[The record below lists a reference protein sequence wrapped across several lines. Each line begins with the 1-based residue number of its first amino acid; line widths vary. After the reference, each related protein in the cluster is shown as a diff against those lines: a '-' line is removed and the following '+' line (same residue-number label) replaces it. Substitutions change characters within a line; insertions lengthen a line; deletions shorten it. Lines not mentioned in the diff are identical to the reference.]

1 MVLLTLKKWKKMEKY
16 NNEELVSKLSKL
28 INELNNEDRV
38 KFINEYILNNVNED
52 MMSFADISATL
63 QIHNVPKYINQEEIQ
78 KFLKE

>member
-1 MVLLTLKKWKKMEKY
+1 MEKY

-38 KFINEYILNNVNED
+38 KFINEYILNNVNDD

-63 QIHNVPKYINQEEIQ
+63 QIHNIPKYINQEEIQ
-78 KFLKE
+78 KFRKE

>member
-1 MVLLTLKKWKKMEKY
+1 MEKY

-63 QIHNVPKYINQEEIQ
+63 QTRNIPKYINQEEIQ

>member
-28 INELNNEDRV
+28 INELNKEDRV

-63 QIHNVPKYINQEEIQ
+63 QIHNIPKYINQEEIQ

>member
-1 MVLLTLKKWKKMEKY
+1 MVLLILKKWKKMEKY
-16 NNEELVSKLSKL
+16 SNEELVSKLSKL

-63 QIHNVPKYINQEEIQ
+63 QVNNIPKYINQEEIQ
-78 KFLKE
+78 KFRKE

>member
-1 MVLLTLKKWKKMEKY
+1 MEKY
-16 NNEELVSKLSKL
+16 SNEELVSKLSKL

-63 QIHNVPKYINQEEIQ
+63 QIHNIPKYINQEEIQ

>member
-1 MVLLTLKKWKKMEKY
+1 MEKY

>member
-1 MVLLTLKKWKKMEKY
+1 MEKY
-16 NNEELVSKLSKL
+16 SNEELVSKLSKL

-63 QIHNVPKYINQEEIQ
+63 QVNNIPKYINQEEIQ
-78 KFLKE
+78 KFRKE

>member
-1 MVLLTLKKWKKMEKY
+1 MEKY

-52 MMSFADISATL
+52 MMSFANSSL
-63 QIHNVPKYINQEEIQ
+63 EIHNIPGYIKQEEIQ
-78 KFLKE
+78 KFLEE

>member
-1 MVLLTLKKWKKMEKY
+1 MEKY

-63 QIHNVPKYINQEEIQ
+63 QIHNIPKYINQEEIQ

>member
-1 MVLLTLKKWKKMEKY
+1 MEKY

-38 KFINEYILNNVNED
+38 KFINEYILNNVNDD

-63 QIHNVPKYINQEEIQ
+63 QIHNIPKYINQEEIQ

>member
-1 MVLLTLKKWKKMEKY
+1 MEKY

-63 QIHNVPKYINQEEIQ
+63 EIHNIPRYINQEEIN
-78 KFLKE
+78 KFRKEE